1 MLSKGETTMTSYR
14 DIVLADKPVAYWPG
28 DIDAGTGEL
37 VDIVG
42 GRNGILK
49 GHKPGIVSGV
59 GGSGAVHF
67 NHQPGQFINV
77 ANDPLWS
84 LMPRNSG
91 LTVEVWLKLDV
102 LDFKDPK
109 NNPVDYIHW
118 LGKGTA
124 GQQEWTFRLY
134 SHENSVGR
142 PNRLSF
148 YVFNQDGGEGAGAYS
163 QYDGT
168 SNTVHIG
175 VGQWMHVVGTLTPY
189 HGWPNPPN
197 KSYLNEGPS
206 IYHNGKIRNGVAL
219 GNPDDTYYGKQ
230 TVASHTLAPVTFPL
244 TNASVPV
251 ALASGFH
258 DPNATPRL
266 DLRVTI
272 MDDNGKNRLVRYT
285 SIDSAQ
291 NMLVGCSSVD
301 GAGTAAEGNAVQ
313 QGQWQISPAP
323 GNADLCFGTQN
334 GDAYLPGSVCQIAI
348 YDSVLGADRIALHY
362 SAGTGH

>member
-1 MLSKGETTMTSYR
+1 MTSYR
-14 DIVLADKPVAYWPG
+14 DIVLADKPIAYWPG
-28 DIDAGTGEL
+28 DLDARAGEL

-49 GHKPGIVSGV
+49 GNEPGIVPGV
-59 GGSGAVHF
+59 GGNDAVHF

-77 ANDPLWS
+77 ANDLLWS
-84 LMPRNSG
+84 VLPRNTG

-109 NNPVDYIHW
+109 NKPVDYIHW

-124 GQQEWTFRLY
+124 GRQEWTFRLY
-134 SHENSVGR
+134 SHKNSAGR

-163 QYDGT
+163 QYG
-168 SNTVHIG
+168 SGNPVHIV

-197 KSYLNEGPS
+197 GSYANEGPS

-219 GNPDDTYYGKQ
+219 GNSDDSYYGKQ
-230 TVASHTLAPVTFPL
+230 VTSNTLAPTTFPL
-244 TNASVPV
+244 TNASVAV
-251 ALASGFH
+251 AQVSDFH
-258 DPNATPRL
+258 DPGTKPKL

-272 MDDNGKNRLVRYT
+272 MDNFGKNHLVRYA
-285 SIDSAQ
+285 SIDRVQ
-291 NMLVGCSSVD
+291 NLLVGCSSAD
-301 GAGTAAEGNAVQ
+301 GAGTAAEGNTVQ

-348 YDSVLGADRIALHY
+348 YNTVLGADRIALHY
-362 SAGTGH
+362 SAGQGH

>member
-1 MLSKGETTMTSYR
+1 MTSYR
-14 DIVLADKPVAYWPG
+14 DIVLADKPIAYWPG
-28 DIDAGTGEL
+28 DLDARTGEL

-49 GHKPGIVSGV
+49 GNEPGIVPGV
-59 GGSGAVHF
+59 GGNDAVHF

-84 LMPRNSG
+84 LMPRNTG
-91 LTVEVWLKLDV
+91 LTVEAWLKLDV
-102 LDFKDPK
+102 LNFTDPK
-109 NNPVDYIHW
+109 NYPVDYIHW

-124 GQQEWTFRLY
+124 NEQEWAFRLY
-134 SHENSVGR
+134 SLQNSANR

-163 QYDGT
+163 QFGS
-168 SNTVHIG
+168 SNPVHIV

-189 HGWPNPPN
+189 HGWPKPPN
-197 KSYLNEGPS
+197 ASFCSEGPS

-219 GNPDDTYYGKQ
+219 GNSDDSYYGKQ
-230 TVASHTLAPVTFPL
+230 NVTSHTLAPITFPL
-244 TNASVPV
+244 TKASVKV
-251 ALASGFH
+251 AQVSGFH
-258 DPNATPRL
+258 DPTATPRL

-272 MDDNGKNRLVRYT
+272 MDDDGNNHLVRYT
-285 SIDSAQ
+285 AIDSTDSGKIV
-291 NMLVGCSSVD
+291 LSGCSSVD
-301 GAGTAAEGNAVQ
+301 GAGTAAEGNTVQ

-348 YDSVLGADRIALHY
+348 YNTVLGADRIALHY
-362 SAGTGH
+362 SAGQGN